1 MKFES
6 HDSILNIILHIIKL
20 PISSSSK
27 KKNQF
32 KLPRLYTKLKIENF
46 ISIFLMNLVFSH
58 IVQLIKKYT
67 YWAQLSFK
75 SNTCKQIMF
84 F

>member
-27 KKNQF
+27 QKNQF

-46 ISIFLMNLVFSH
+46 MGIFFYVFVFLPH
-58 IVQLIKKYT
+58 CATNKKST
-67 YWAQLSFK
+67 PIGHNIFK
-75 SNTCKQIMF
+75 KVIHACK
-84 F
+84 